1 MTRIHARKWGPPL
14 SRAAVGF
21 ALAPALVVL
30 IASLAPLVFKNIPE
44 TPKSGIAEC
53 RAIEEARS
61 RLACYDAF
69 AKQPAPVPAKGGE
82 PILTQ
87 H

>member
-1 MTRIHARKWGPPL
+1 MTRIPARKWGPPL

-30 IASLAPLVFKNIPE
+30 IASLTPLAFRNIPE
-44 TPKSGIAEC
+44 TPKSGLAECLAIAEP
-53 RAIEEARS
+53 RS

-87 H
+87 R